1 MTRLSRP
8 SPACVAVALAAA
20 LGGHAAAG
28 AAPAAPAGRIV
39 QAGQCDAGSTKETY
53 AQPDATAG
61 YASRGN
67 VMIVRPGDTI
77 PLHKGVGFGY
87 LWHATGLPSTF
98 DLKYRIQHPPI
109 TRKDGKRVEMFE
121 ETMAQA
127 SVDGEFETAD
137 CYFLD
142 EDYEVVPGDWTITL
156 LVQDKVLVTRT
167 FHVVAEK

>member
-1 MTRLSRP
+1 MRSLARP
-8 SPACVAVALAAA
+8 LCACVVAA
-20 LGGHAAAG
+20 LSAWGAQ
-28 AAPAAPAGRIV
+28 AAPLGRIV
-39 QAGQCDAGSTKETY
+39 QFGLCDSGSGKQDY

-67 VMIVRPGDTI
+67 VMIGSPTDTI

-87 LWHATGLPSTF
+87 FWHASGLEPAF

-109 TRKDGKRVEMFE
+109 VRKDGKRVEMFE
-121 ETMAQA
+121 ETLHLL
-127 SVDGEFETAD
+127 SVDGQFETAD

-156 LVQDKVLVTRT
+156 LVRDKVLVSKT
-167 FHVVAEK
+167 FHVQPGVR